1 MNYQVEISDLLEN
14 WLNETNKHS
23 KIVDF
28 LVEWLTCDPVWTVT
42 HITAS
47 NKQAL
52 IHLCKILEDKEYEK
66 F

>member
-1 MNYQVEISDLLEN
+1 MNYQVEISDMLED
-14 WLNETNKHS
+14 WMNETNKHS

-28 LVEWLTCDPVWTVT
+28 LVEWLTCDPVWTAT

-52 IHLCKILEDKEYEK
+52 IQLCKTLEVSK
-66 F
+66 

>member
-1 MNYQVEISDLLEN
+1 MNYQAEISDMLED

-28 LVEWLTCDPVWTVT
+28 LVEGLTCDPVWTAT
-42 HITAS
+42 YITAS

-52 IHLCKILEDKEYEK
+52 IHLCKILEE
-66 F
+66 